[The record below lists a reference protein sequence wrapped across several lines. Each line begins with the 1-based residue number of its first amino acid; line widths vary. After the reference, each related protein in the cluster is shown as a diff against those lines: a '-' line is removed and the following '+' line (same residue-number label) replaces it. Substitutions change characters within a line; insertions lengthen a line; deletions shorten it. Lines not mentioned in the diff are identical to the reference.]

1 MDKDALFGF
10 IAEADKKLINVYKV
24 HDVEKLAYMRL
35 GKLVE
40 ETGELSAEVL
50 KRFGRQHK
58 SKLAG
63 GVKDDLENELA
74 DVIITTLL
82 LAKCLDVDTDR
93 CLERKIEKIKK
104 KLDL

>member
-1 MDKDALFGF
+1 MDRNTLFGF
-10 IAEADKKLINVYKV
+10 IDAADKKLAETYKV
-24 HDVEKLAYMRL
+24 YDNEKLAYMRFA
-35 GKLVE
+35 KLVE

-50 KRFGRQHK
+50 KHFGRQHE
-58 SKLAG
+58 SKLADI
-63 GVKDDLENELA
+63 VKDDLENELA

-82 LAKCLDVDTDR
+82 LAKCLDVDPDR

>member
-1 MDKDALFGF
+1 MDRSALLGF
-10 IAEADKKLINVYKV
+10 IAAADKKLAESYKV
-24 HDVEKLAYMRL
+24 HDAEKLAYMRL
-35 GKLVE
+35 AKLVE

-50 KRFGRQHK
+50 KRFGRQHE
-58 SKLAG
+58 SKLVD

-74 DVIITTLL
+74 DVIITALL
-82 LAKCLDVDTDR
+82 LAKCLDVDPDR